1 MLIQASFTA
10 RLLTVG
16 VVVWTGAGRCAET
29 EPPPQVTL
37 HLSFEKENW
46 VKTAAGSSDC
56 YSAMAQAVA
65 GRVGAAA
72 LIENVNQ
79 SAAVETPFN
88 LSKARGTI
96 TLWYKPTVSAGKK
109 AYYPLL

>member
-1 MLIQASFTA
+1 MFINTSLAA
-10 RLLTVG
+10 RLFLIG
-16 VVVWTGAGRCAET
+16 SVVCAGAGRCAET

-72 LIENVNQ
+72 LIEDVNQ
-79 SAAVETPFN
+79 AAAVESPFN

-109 AYYPLL
+109 AYYP